1 MTSFYILSRSFIAV
15 LLQVALWVPGT
26 AAFAQAGYPSR
37 AVFIVVPGAPGTGF
51 DSLARLLA
59 PGLSERLGRPVVV
72 ENRAGA
78 GSLVGNEHLVK
89 APPDGH
95 TLLMAASGLTIQP
108 ALIKKMPYDVER
120 DFAPITL
127 LVSVPNMILV
137 NASSPAKSI
146 GELIALAKAQP
157 GKLQFASAG
166 VGSNSH
172 LTMQLFVSM
181 AQVSV
186 LHVPYKGATPGLSD
200 LLGGHVAMMSMPVAD
215 AMPLVRAGKLRA
227 LAVTSLTRVPA
238 APAVPTV
245 AESGFPGFE
254 SLNWFGLLAPSK
266 TPPDIIAK
274 LQADTASVM
283 RDPAVRDK
291 LAADNVLPVANTPAE
306 FAVFVKEQIAKWAE
320 VAKKANITPE

>member
-1 MTSFYILSRSFIAV
+1 MTSLNNLGSCFLAI
-15 LLQVALWVPGT
+15 LLQAALWVPGT
-26 AAFAQAGYPSR
+26 AAFAQAAYPSK
-37 AVFIVVPGAPGTGF
+37 AVLIVVPGAPGTGF

-78 GSLVGNEHLVK
+78 GSLIGNEYVAK

-120 DFAPITL
+120 DFAPVTL
-127 LVSVPNMILV
+127 VVSVPNMILV

-146 GELIALAKAQP
+146 GELIALAKARP
-157 GKLQFASAG
+157 GELQFASAG
-166 VGSNSH
+166 LGSNSH
-172 LTMQLFVSM
+172 LTMQLFVSV

-186 LHVPYKGATPGLSD
+186 LHVPYKGATPGLTD

-215 AMPLVRAGKLRA
+215 AMPHVRAGKLRA

-266 TPPDIIAK
+266 TPPDIVAR
-274 LQADTASVM
+274 LQAETAAVM
-283 RDPAVRDK
+283 REPAVRDK